1 MVVWAHRWGLNSR
14 DAKEERQWES
24 QPQVSPGS
32 RKWAAQLPT
41 ELKQCTQLYMLQE
54 VTVQVSQDTFVREG
68 SRQQEQPQETLIYN
82 GIWVKHY
89 LLQKLSSQDIP
100 QKPLERWGGKFLE
113 VFGWRKQK
121 SGLDFRGEIT
131 QEEKNVFNLI
141 KSDLFTFI
149 TTSRKCASS

>member
-1 MVVWAHRWGLNSR
+1 
-14 DAKEERQWES
+14 
-24 QPQVSPGS
+24 
-32 RKWAAQLPT
+32 
-41 ELKQCTQLYMLQE
+41 MLQE
-54 VTVQVSQDTFVREG
+54 VTVQVSQDTFAREG
-68 SRQQEQPQETLIYN
+68 SRQQERPQETLIYN

-113 VFGWRKQK
+113 VFEWRKQK
-121 SGLDFRGEIT
+121 SGLDFQGEIT